1 MIDGQNFGAPS
12 PRSLHHSLASHP
24 MRFDERAEDRPG
36 IAPSRP
42 MVPIIPEGEAILQPP
57 MDNTPNE
64 SPETEVPSRVPHI
77 GHALLFLAL
86 TGSMLVISQLL
97 FLGFTHPHTRAQAVQ
112 VAENAP
118 PKLVIGSEALT
129 YLATLVLSYYFFPI
143 LWRRPF
149 TVGLQTNGPAA
160 TRNALRLIPI
170 GITLSFVVQAMSA
183 LITMPKEIPMDDFFR
198 APSDVWLITAFGVLL
213 APLFEEVLF
222 RGFLLPAFAI
232 AYDWLSLPR
241 IPAAREQWNST
252 NTLSRASLVFSAVVT
267 SIFFALLHGKQTA
280 FTWPVL
286 LLLFCVSLV
295 LTAVRI
301 RLRSVLAS
309 TLVHASYNF
318 AVFFSAFIATGGYRH
333 LDKLT
338 H

>member
-1 MIDGQNFGAPS
+1 MNDRHNSGH
-12 PRSLHHSLASHP
+12 PRSSNLPYFTDA
-24 MRFDERAEDRPG
+24 RAEDGPG
-36 IAPSRP
+36 IASPRP
-42 MVPIIPEGEAILQPP
+42 IVPILPEGEAILQPP
-57 MDNTPNE
+57 MDNTPDDA
-64 SPETEVPSRVPHI
+64 PETEVPSRVPHL
-77 GHALLFLAL
+77 GHALLFLSITVAL
-86 TGSMLVISQLL
+86 LLLIQVL
-97 FLGFTHPHTRAQAVQ
+97 FLGIYHSHGSPLSAA
-112 VAENAP
+112 NIP
-118 PKLVIGSEALT
+118 PKLIIASEAFT
-129 YLATLVLSYYFFPI
+129 YVAALALSWLLFPL
-143 LWRRPF
+143 LWHRPF
-149 TVGLQTNGPAA
+149 AVGLQTNAPAA
-160 TRNALRLIPI
+160 TRNSLRLIPI
-170 GITLSFVVQAMSA
+170 GITMSFIVQAVSS
-183 LITMPKEIPMDDFFR
+183 LITMPKSIPMDDFFR
-198 APSDVWLITAFGVLL
+198 SPSDVWLITAFGVLL

-252 NTLSRASLVFSAVVT
+252 NTLSRNALVFSAVLT
-267 SIFFALLHGKQTA
+267 SILFSLLHGKQTA

-301 RLRSVLAS
+301 RLRSVVAS

>member
-1 MIDGQNFGAPS
+1 
-12 PRSLHHSLASHP
+12 
-24 MRFDERAEDRPG
+24 
-36 IAPSRP
+36 
-42 MVPIIPEGEAILQPP
+42 
-57 MDNTPNE
+57 
-64 SPETEVPSRVPHI
+64 
-77 GHALLFLAL
+77 
-86 TGSMLVISQLL
+86 
-97 FLGFTHPHTRAQAVQ
+97 
-112 VAENAP
+112 
-118 PKLVIGSEALT
+118 
-129 YLATLVLSYYFFPI
+129 
-143 LWRRPF
+143 
-149 TVGLQTNGPAA
+149 
-160 TRNALRLIPI
+160 
-170 GITLSFVVQAMSA
+170 
-183 LITMPKEIPMDDFFR
+183 MDDFFR
-198 APSDVWLITAFGVLL
+198 SPSDVWLITAFGILL
-213 APLFEEVLF
+213 APLFEEIAF
-222 RGFLLPAFAI
+222 RGFLFPAFAI

-252 NTLSRASLVFSAVVT
+252 NTLSRAALVFSAVLT
-267 SIFFALLHGKQTA
+267 SIIFAWVHGKQTD